1 MGRYWRRALRVLSRS
16 KIGGCDQMNGATL
29 ATGDLLQIA
38 LSIIAVGGIGGIWFR
53 LGALMSTVE
62 SHNQRLNRLENN

>member
-1 MGRYWRRALRVLSRS
+1 
-16 KIGGCDQMNGATL
+16 MNGATL